1 MALVAIQPGSAGGH
15 MGWLWVALATY
26 VGMALDDQRHRNAVQ
41 EGCWWR
47 RTDDHHF
54 HS

>member
-1 MALVAIQPGSAGGH
+1 

-41 EGCWWR
+41 EGSWWR